1 MSRRRSIIK
10 YSSNDKERMLLE
22 NKKRG
27 DVRTDFEIDRDR
39 IIHSSAFR
47 RLQAKTQVYGA
58 GLMDFYRTRLTH
70 SIEVSQIAKSIGL
83 RLGVDTD
90 LLEAISL
97 AHDIGH
103 PPFGHT
109 GEWVL
114 NSLCLD
120 GFEANAHNIVVLMFL
135 ETKIIGKDLS
145 ENRGLN
151 LTRATLD
158 GLLKYKTTRNKNNYK
173 FLYDY
178 EFFRKLIEWIDPS
191 WDDDRDVRDKRSLE
205 CQIVNWADNS
215 AYSVHDLE
223 DGIKSG
229 LLKSYLLNDSLFE
242 KVKEY
247 FKRKGNNFSDDSII
261 RTFRWVKNIVR
272 YIESANTEVERKRR
286 LKYITSRLINDFV
299 LGVSLQKVDDKQSRY
314 SYKLV
319 YKKTALL
326 KSEMLRSIENLIIY
340 RSKNILR
347 TRKKCEM
354 IIKKLYEVFYDVN
367 ARDLYPR
374 EYQEYWD
381 FFDARN
387 SDEWR
392 SRLACWYIAGMTD
405 NFAIK
410 TYKEFFDPDTL
421 VDIFI
426 SV

>member
-10 YSSNDKERMLLE
+10 YSSNDKERMLPE

-109 GEWVL
+109 GEGVL

-247 FKRKGNNFSDDSII
+247 FRKKGNDFSDASII

-286 LKYITSRLINDFV
+286 LKYITSKLINDFV

-367 ARDLYPR
+367 ARDLYPK